1 MSSEGYEIFEAWLNK
16 LKSQIDKGEEVI
28 VPVKNVDTFEKITV
42 RGKIGPSKEALP
54 GAVPLKVVS
63 DLGEKRGTMFIKVTQ
78 EMEELSSLSVE
89 T

>member
-16 LKSQIDKGEEVI
+16 LKSQIDKGEEVT

-42 RGKIGPSKEALP
+42 RGKIGPSQEALP

-63 DLGEKRGTMFIKVTQ
+63 DLGEKRGNMFIKVIQ
-78 EMEELSSLSVE
+78 EMDELSSLSVE